1 LLVAKVVGICRH
13 DLGGVP
19 MSSQPW
25 DVSDELW
32 VRLEPLIPKK
42 PRRFRYPGRRPLDDR
57 RVLSGILFVLVTGVG
72 WERLPSELG
81 FGSGMTCWRRLTAWQ
96 DAGVWKRLHVVL
108 LSELRA
114 AGEVDWS
121 RAVVDASYIQA
132 KKGAPRRV
140 RARSTGA
147 AAARSTTC

>member
-1 LLVAKVVGICRH
+1 LLANDVGICRH
-13 DLGGVP
+13 DLGGVS

-32 VRLEPLIPKK
+32 VRLEPLIPKR

-96 DAGVWKRLHVVL
+96 DAGVWQRLHVVL

-114 AGEVDWS
+114 AGEIDWS

>member
-1 LLVAKVVGICRH
+1 
-13 DLGGVP
+13 

-42 PRRFRYPGRRPLDDR
+42 PRRFRSPGRRPLDDR
-57 RVLSGILFVLVTGVG
+57 KVLSGILFVLVTGVG
-72 WERLPSELG
+72 WERLPRELG

-114 AGEVDWS
+114 AGEIDWS

>member
-1 LLVAKVVGICRH
+1 
-13 DLGGVP
+13 
-19 MSSQPW
+19 
-25 DVSDELW
+25 
-32 VRLEPLIPKK
+32 
-42 PRRFRYPGRRPLDDR
+42 
-57 RVLSGILFVLVTGVG
+57 VLVTGVG
-72 WERLPSELG
+72 WERLPRELG

-96 DAGVWKRLHVVL
+96 DAGVWERLHVVL

-114 AGEVDWS
+114 AGEIDWS

-147 AAARSTTC
+147 AAARSTIC